1 MQTTPSSEW
10 HRAVKIELPNY
21 GCFEL
26 SRIFVGDFEI
36 FRALKKQ
43 SLTPR
48 EFAVHIVS
56 LKLVNPKFDIDTV
69 RSWSDEQLIL
79 ILKNWSQAT
88 DVIWDE
94 DTSQTSFEVFQ
105 QAYERH
111 WAEWALRFTEAT
123 KLHIDQFS
131 RQFSE
136 TLKPFFAEITGV
148 ISPTLTTFPWVE
160 YENQMAIDLGKAIVG
175 FDGIT
180 TAFNQSIQQS
190 IQALVGR
197 ADIQI
202 GQIFS
207 NTPVFSEVVAL
218 IQEVEE
224 ADPLIEAL
232 GYGFVLDFDE
242 LAFSFL
248 YDLAQV
254 KQINPKVQNAVITR
268 KLLVFTCSQD
278 FESDLRD
285 NFQNS
290 FVLKRRWRI
299 IEIALAAHRRR
310 EYLLSIPPLFAQLEG
325 TYTDLLILKEMAIRG
340 LEKKGNKSRKKL
352 FVAEGGKYKL
362 NSDKKR
368 IKLDGLGQL
377 VTQTSLKDDPDFKR
391 VADCLSNQLAPKR
404 NGILHGRVTAYEK
417 AKYSVQA
424 LLLLL
429 VLSNEIAA
437 LERGEIVL

>member
-131 RQFSE
+131 R
-136 TLKPFFAEITGV
+136 
-148 ISPTLTTFPWVE
+148 
-160 YENQMAIDLGKAIVG
+160 
-175 FDGIT
+175 
-180 TAFNQSIQQS
+180 
-190 IQALVGR
+190 
-197 ADIQI
+197 
-202 GQIFS
+202 
-207 NTPVFSEVVAL
+207 
-218 IQEVEE
+218 
-224 ADPLIEAL
+224 
-232 GYGFVLDFDE
+232 
-242 LAFSFL
+242 
-248 YDLAQV
+248 
-254 KQINPKVQNAVITR
+254 
-268 KLLVFTCSQD
+268 
-278 FESDLRD
+278 
-285 NFQNS
+285 
-290 FVLKRRWRI
+290 
-299 IEIALAAHRRR
+299 
-310 EYLLSIPPLFAQLEG
+310 
-325 TYTDLLILKEMAIRG
+325 
-340 LEKKGNKSRKKL
+340 
-352 FVAEGGKYKL
+352 
-362 NSDKKR
+362 
-368 IKLDGLGQL
+368 
-377 VTQTSLKDDPDFKR
+377 
-391 VADCLSNQLAPKR
+391 
-404 NGILHGRVTAYEK
+404 
-417 AKYSVQA
+417 
-424 LLLLL
+424 
-429 VLSNEIAA
+429 
-437 LERGEIVL
+437 